1 MQGLSRQ
8 LVFGIVLAIGVLALA
23 AAQQRPPASDSA
35 TGPPAGFVAPPEPKA
50 DESNAVRAKTQP
62 GNNAPFWRLVRKS
75 GEQQGV
81 TSLPGAERGTLI
93 QRFVQ
98 YPGSRFTTAGE
109 AWREARN
116 RLLIP
121 YGGALLLI
129 VVGAIA
135 FYYRQHGPLGGRDA
149 DTGRTIERFTP
160 LERSAHWANA
170 IAFVILAVS
179 GLVMA
184 LGKFFLL
191 PVIGRT
197 LFGWLTYALKT
208 AHDLVGPLFVVSLI
222 VVFLTF
228 LRDEMPR
235 KEDFAW
241 IRTGGGL
248 FGGQE
253 APSHRFNAGEKLIFW
268 VGLVVLGAV
277 VVGSGLVLDRLL
289 PGLDYLRADMQ
300 VAHMVHATATIL
312 MMAMLLGH
320 IYLGT
325 IGMKGAYRAMRTGY
339 VDEAWAHEHHD
350 LWLQDIKAGRIP
362 AQRSS
367 VPASAVQPASAQT

>member
-1 MQGLSRQ
+1 MHRSSRQ
-8 LVFGIVLAIGVLALA
+8 FVVGILLAMGLLASA
-23 AAQQRPPASDSA
+23 TAQQNPPAA
-35 TGPPAGFVAPPEPKA
+35 GAGYGPPAGFVAPPEPKA
-50 DESNAVRAKTQP
+50 DESNGVRAKTQP
-62 GNNAPFWRLVRKS
+62 GNNAPFWRQVRRS

-81 TSLPGAERGTLI
+81 TSLPGAEQGTLI

-109 AWREARN
+109 AWRQVRN

-121 YGGALLLI
+121 YGSALLLI
-129 VVGAIA
+129 VAGAIA
-135 FYYRQHGPLGGRDA
+135 FYHWRHGPLGGKHP

-160 LERSAHWANA
+160 FERSAHWANA

-179 GLVMA
+179 GLIMA
-184 LGKFFLL
+184 FGKFFLE
-191 PVIGRT
+191 PVFGRA

-208 AHDLVGPLFVVSLI
+208 THNLVGPLFLVSLVI
-222 VVFLTF
+222 VIFTF
-228 LRDEMPR
+228 VRDELPS
-235 KEDFAW
+235 KDDLAW

-248 FGGQE
+248 FGGKE
-253 APSHRFNAGEKLIFW
+253 APTRRFNAGEKVIFW
-268 VGLVVLGAV
+268 FGVIGLGTI
-277 VVGSGLVLDRLL
+277 VVGSGFVLDRLL

-300 VAHMVHATATIL
+300 VAEMVHATTTIL
-312 MMAMLLGH
+312 MMAMILGH

-325 IGMKGAYRAMRTGY
+325 IGMKGAYRAMRHGQ

-362 AQRSS
+362 AQRSAATT
-367 VPASAVQPASAQT
+367 PAARPASAQI

>member
-248 FGGQE
+248 FVGQE

>member
-1 MQGLSRQ
+1 MQGSSRQ
-8 LVFGIVLAIGVLALA
+8 LVFGTVLAITLLASA
-23 AAQQRPPASDSA
+23 AGQQRPPAADSA
-35 TGPPAGFVAPPEPKA
+35 NGPPAGFVAPPEPKA

-62 GNNAPFWRLVRKS
+62 GNNAPFWRLVRRS

-81 TSLPGAERGTLI
+81 TSLPGAEQGTLI
-93 QRFVQ
+93 QRFVR

-109 AWREARN
+109 AWREVRN

-135 FYYRQHGPLGGRDA
+135 FYHRQHGPLGGKSS

-160 LERSAHWANA
+160 FERSAHWANA

-179 GLVMA
+179 GLIMA
-184 LGKFFLL
+184 FGKFFLV
-191 PVIGRT
+191 PVLGRT

-208 AHDLVGPLFVVSLI
+208 AHNLVGPLFVVSLI
-222 VVFLTF
+222 VVFFTF

-235 KEDFAW
+235 REDLAW

-248 FGGQE
+248 FGGEE
-253 APSHRFNAGEKLIFW
+253 AKSHRFNAGEKLIFW
-268 VGLVVLGAV
+268 IGLVVLGAV

-289 PGLDYLRADMQ
+289 PGLDYLRTDMQ

-312 MMAMLLGH
+312 MMSMLLGH

-325 IGMKGAYRAMRTGY
+325 IGMKGAYRAMRSGY

-350 LWLQDIKAGRIP
+350 LWLQDIRAGRIP

-367 VPASAVQPASAQT
+367 APASAVRPAGAQT